1 LVARAEALALL
12 PDELSPVEAAPLMC
26 AGVTTFNSL
35 RNSGARPGE
44 LVAVIGLGGLGHL
57 GVQFAAKAGFRTV
70 AIARGKEKESLARE
84 LGARH
89 YIDSQTQDPS
99 AELTKLGGAKV
110 ILATVTDGDAMAAV
124 VGGLRA
130 NGTLL
135 VIGAAPSLTV
145 SPGILIRGCLTVKG
159 WYSGTSIDSEDTL
172 AFSALNGVRSMNEVY
187 PLERVA
193 EAYQRMLSGKA
204 RFRVVLTMDR

>member
-1 LVARAEALALL
+1 LALV

-26 AGVTTFNSL
+26 AGVTTFNCL

-44 LVAVIGLGGLGHL
+44 LVAVLGLGGLGHL

-70 AIARGKEKESLARE
+70 AIARGKDKASLARE

-89 YIDSQTQDPS
+89 YIDSQAQDPA
-99 AELTKLGGAKV
+99 AELRNLGGAKV
-110 ILATVTDGDAMAAV
+110 ILATVTNGAAMAAV
-124 VGGLRA
+124 VSGLGT
-130 NGTLL
+130 NGTLM

-145 SPGILIRGCLTVKG
+145 SPVHLIGGRLSAKG
-159 WYSGTSIDSEDTL
+159 WYSGSSIDSQDTL
-172 AFSALNGVRSMNEVY
+172 AFSALAGVRSMNEIF

-193 EAYQRMLSGKA
+193 EAYERMLSGQA
-204 RFRVVLTMDR
+204 RFRVVLTMSR